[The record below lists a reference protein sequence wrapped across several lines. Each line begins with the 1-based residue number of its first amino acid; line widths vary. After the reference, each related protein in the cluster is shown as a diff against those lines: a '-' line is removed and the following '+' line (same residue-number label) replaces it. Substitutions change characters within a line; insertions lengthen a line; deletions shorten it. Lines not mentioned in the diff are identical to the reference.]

1 MARSRRDDFQGL
13 WNVAGRP
20 GDDPLQRGDDV
31 LLEVRGYLAHEAL
44 LRAGGRG
51 FDQQRD
57 RRTSTRRS
65 AATRLQPVLER
76 RHEPFHL
83 SKLRKN
89 EPDPNRVA
97 ARLSLLLIG
106 VTAAGVKRGE

>member
-1 MARSRRDDFQGL
+1 
-13 WNVAGRP
+13 
-20 GDDPLQRGDDV
+20 
-31 LLEVRGYLAHEAL
+31 
-44 LRAGGRG
+44 
-51 FDQQRD
+51 
-57 RRTSTRRS
+57 
-65 AATRLQPVLER
+65 LQPVLER